1 MSLYRNI
8 FLVIFLVVLGGAF
21 SGCVETLSQVKNQAM
36 AGAMEEKADAAYEN
50 KNYATAFEQYKIAA
64 QAGSPYGQFML
75 ASMYRRGE
83 GTRQDAKQYRYWIQQ
98 CAENGFPAANY
109 LMGLELMSVDPHAAL
124 RHLEEAASREHGESM
139 HLLGLMHAQGI
150 GVPQSTSEALK
161 WFRLAQAHGI
171 QVDRESLSESG
182 IRNYAK
188 RMNRAT
194 PSIHSDSRT
203 AGRQLVR
210 EIQQRLTD
218 LGYAPGP
225 IDGLFGGKTKSA
237 IQAFQRAQGL
247 QADGQATPQLL
258 EVLKKSGK

>member
-50 KNYATAFEQYKIAA
+50 KNYATAFEQYKKAA